1 PLAYI
6 LCGGQ
11 GTRLRSV
18 IGNTQKAVA
27 EIHGQPFIALLL
39 RELREAGVTE
49 AVLCAGYRA
58 DQLLAMAEKL
68 SAESGIA
75 LDIAVESEPLGTGGA
90 LLNGLRHRAPPPR
103 YFVLNADTF
112 LAAEAYRQLWAASE
126 SSRETMLTVH
136 AANRARFGS
145 VFFDAKGVVTRLLE
159 KGASGPGYVNSG
171 AYVFSRAS
179 LAGLPLRPCSLER
192 DILPALAERRT
203 LQSAAYA
210 GNLIDIGAPES
221 LETFKKE
228 YSYPMRT
235 RS

>member
-1 PLAYI
+1 YI

-11 GTRLRSV
+11 GTRLRGV
-18 IGNTQKAVA
+18 IGDTQKAIA
-27 EIHGQPFIALLL
+27 EICGQPFIALLL

-49 AVLCAGYRA
+49 AILCAGYRA
-58 DQLLAMAEKL
+58 DRLFAMAGKF

-90 LLNGLRHRAPPPR
+90 LLNGLRHRAPPSR

-136 AANRARFGS
+136 MADRARFGS
-145 VFFDAKGVVTRLLE
+145 VFCDAKGVVTRLLE
-159 KGASGPGYVNSG
+159 KGASGPGRVNGG

-179 LAGLPLRPCSLER
+179 LADLPPRPCSLER
-192 DILPALAERRT
+192 DILPVLMERRT

-210 GNLIDIGAPES
+210 GNMFDIGTPES
-221 LETFKKE
+221 LETFRKE
-228 YSYPMRT
+228 YSIRT
-235 RS
+235 KP